1 MLINLLMDRLPQ
13 LSLKEI
19 KKMTEPLLSNIKKSR
34 AYQEIAEEVE
44 QELTPKIVRDIAKS
58 LLRKKMSVDLV
69 AEVTGLSKKEV
80 RVLSKEMLGHK
91 N

>member
-1 MLINLLMDRLPQ
+1 
-13 LSLKEI
+13 
-19 KKMTEPLLSNIKKSR
+19 MTEPLFSNIKKSR

-44 QELTPKIVRDIAKS
+44 QELTPKITRDIAKS

-69 AEVTGLSKKEV
+69 AEVTGLSTKEV
-80 RVLSKEMLGHK
+80 RALNKELPGRK

>member
-1 MLINLLMDRLPQ
+1 QNKAR
-13 LSLKEI
+13 E
-19 KKMTEPLLSNIKKSR
+19 
-34 AYQEIAEEVE
+34 
-44 QELTPKIVRDIAKS
+44 IAKS

-80 RVLSKEMLGHK
+80 RALSKELPGHK